1 MIDLLI
7 QNFHFIGFSIALG
20 ALAV

>member
-7 QNFHFIGFSIALG
+7 QWATC
-20 ALAV
+20 